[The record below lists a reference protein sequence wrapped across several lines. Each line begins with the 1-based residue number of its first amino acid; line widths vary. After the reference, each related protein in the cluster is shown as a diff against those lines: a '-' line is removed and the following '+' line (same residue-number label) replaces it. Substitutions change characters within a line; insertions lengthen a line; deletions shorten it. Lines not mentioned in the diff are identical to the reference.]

1 MISESTKVQEILFVI
16 ILLALIMVR
25 CISSPHSPQIFP
37 LKSPFQSVITP
48 VTQHLPQ
55 PAPGTGVILGMLK
68 VENTNQPMV
77 GIELYLAQH
86 IGATQDTPI
95 YKLDPDSAPHV
106 ITGGEGRFVF
116 KDIPPGRYAI
126 VIWTPF
132 NSFLVRNPATGS
144 ELVID
149 VEPDRVYD
157 VGILFER
164 YP

>member
-1 MISESTKVQEILFVI
+1 MQKLFLFVI
-16 ILLALIMVR
+16 LLSLLR
-25 CISSPHSPQIFP
+25 CAPGPQISP
-37 LKSPFQSVITP
+37 LKSSMQSVSTLIP
-48 VTQHLPQ
+48 QQIPQ
-55 PAPGTGVILGMLK
+55 PAPGTGVIVGMLK
-68 VENTNQPMV
+68 LEHTNQPMV

-95 YKLDPDSAPHV
+95 YKLDPNSAPHA
-106 ITGGEGRFVF
+106 ITGYDGRFVF

-126 VIWTPF
+126 VVWNPF

-144 ELVID
+144 ELVIE
-149 VEPDRVYD
+149 VGPDQVYD